1 MKNTKKNIFIFI
13 VFLILAYNVMTLQ
26 ISDKK
31 HKNKHKN
38 KLINN
43 STSINNNNT
52 NNTNITNSNSE
63 NSTKTKNNKKL
74 EKIKKLVDGEN
85 KTKKFDV
92 DLNISI
98 NLDVNENLEV
108 PKKIQKLHEIRD
120 YLLLKDKYFKEK
132 IHELLK
138 LNQELA
144 KNNSD
149 FFILLNATQSDHK
162 QIIKE
167 IEDLKGENG
176 DIDINEGETNL
187 LESTQ
192 QILDQLTEFNTTH
205 SLISLLSDN
214 QNNVVKF
221 MKSKLKDIS
230 KKQKIINMINMEIE
244 NYFLPKIQILLEA
257 MEILNNTQKLIDKKY
272 NKISNSSIFEREF
285 KTPNRHLKQFII
297 EVDN

>member
-1 MKNTKKNIFIFI
+1 MKNTKENIFIFI

-43 STSINNNNT
+43 STSITNNNT

-63 NSTKTKNNKKL
+63 NSTKTKSNKKL

-132 IHELLK
+132 IH
-138 LNQELA
+138 
-144 KNNSD
+144 
-149 FFILLNATQSDHK
+149 
-162 QIIKE
+162 
-167 IEDLKGENG
+167 G
-176 DIDINEGETNL
+176 
-187 LESTQ
+187 
-192 QILDQLTEFNTTH
+192 
-205 SLISLLSDN
+205 
-214 QNNVVKF
+214 QN
-221 MKSKLKDIS
+221 
-230 KKQKIINMINMEIE
+230 
-244 NYFLPKIQILLEA
+244 
-257 MEILNNTQKLIDKKY
+257 
-272 NKISNSSIFEREF
+272 IF
-285 KTPNRHLKQFII
+285 
-297 EVDN
+297 